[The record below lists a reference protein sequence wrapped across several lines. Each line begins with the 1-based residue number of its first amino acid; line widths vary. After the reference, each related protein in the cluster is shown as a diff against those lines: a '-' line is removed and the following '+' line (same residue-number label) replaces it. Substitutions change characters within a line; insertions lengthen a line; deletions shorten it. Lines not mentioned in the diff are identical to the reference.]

1 MTINEKLSQI
11 QVRFKS
17 KKSRFNSFGK
27 YYFRSAEDIL
37 EAIKPFN
44 KELGVYVTI
53 NEELVGTEPVP
64 VLKTTATLCDGTSS
78 VSASALVG
86 VDLNQKGMQTPQQ
99 FGSASSYGKKYA
111 LGNLFLIDDTQDSDA
126 TNNHGK
132 DKLTDISKAKTY
144 IKSGGSVDAIK
155 LAVSGFRTQYENA
168 NGYEGTMYTG
178 KAPQTSKDV
187 FRSQAELVSAMS
199 DRRYDRDPAYRQDV
213 IEKLERSDNL
223 SF

>member
-1 MTINEKLSQI
+1 MTIYEKLSQI

-53 NEELVGTEPVP
+53 NEELVSDHTVP
-64 VLKTTATLCDGTSS
+64 VLKTTATLCDGTNH

-99 FGSASSYGKKYA
+99 FGAASSYGKKYA

-132 DKLTDISKAKTY
+132 DKLDSLDKAKSY
-144 IKSGGSVDAIK
+144 IKSGGKIDAIK
-155 LAVSGFRTQYENA
+155 AKYQLTPAQE
-168 NGYEGTMYTG
+168 
-178 KAPQTSKDV
+178 
-187 FRSQAELVSAMS
+187 QAL
-199 DRRYDRDPAYRQDV
+199 
-213 IEKLERSDNL
+213 KTL
-223 SF
+223 

>member
-53 NEELVGTEPVP
+53 NEELVANEPVP
-64 VLKTTATLCDGTSS
+64 VLKTTATLCDGTTH

-132 DKLTDISKAKTY
+132 SKSKLTDFTAAKNF
-144 IKSGGSVDAIK
+144 IASGGRIDAIK
-155 LAVSGFRTQYENA
+155 AKYQL
-168 NGYEGTMYTG
+168 
-178 KAPQTSKDV
+178 TSA
-187 FRSQAELVSAMS
+187 QEAEL
-199 DRRYDRDPAYRQDV
+199 
-213 IEKLERSDNL
+213 KTL
-223 SF
+223 

>member
-53 NEELVGTEPVP
+53 NEELVASEPVP
-64 VLKTTATLCDGTSS
+64 VLKTTATLCDINALTQGTNH

-132 DKLTDISKAKTY
+132 SKSKLTDIIAAKNF
-144 IKSGGSVDAIK
+144 IVNGGKIDAIK
-155 LAVSGFRTQYENA
+155 AKYQL
-168 NGYEGTMYTG
+168 
-178 KAPQTSKDV
+178 TSA
-187 FRSQAELVSAMS
+187 QEAEL
-199 DRRYDRDPAYRQDV
+199 
-213 IEKLERSDNL
+213 KTL
-223 SF
+223 